1 MVISSIRVR
10 KNDSDTDE
18 DLKKG
23 RTAECRPPL
32 FIGFTIICVLLI
44 EITDYATWEHQLASQ
59 QAHC

>member
-23 RTAECRPPL
+23 GQLYAVRPW
-32 FIGFTIICVLLI
+32 IIK
-44 EITDYATWEHQLASQ
+44 
-59 QAHC
+59 

>member
-23 RTAECRPPL
+23 GQLCAVRPW
-32 FIGFTIICVLLI
+32 IIK
-44 EITDYATWEHQLASQ
+44 
-59 QAHC
+59 

>member
-23 RTAECRPPL
+23 RTAVCRPPL
-32 FIGFTIICVLLI
+32 NCLCSSVKLLFTSVC
-44 EITDYATWEHQLASQ
+44 ATWEHQLASQ

>member
-32 FIGFTIICVLLI
+32 FIGITIIYYIIGYYLLRHL
-44 EITDYATWEHQLASQ
+44 DAPMPNL
-59 QAHC
+59 

>member
-23 RTAECRPPL
+23 RTAVCRPPW
-32 FIGFTIICVLLI
+32 FSELLLSSI
-44 EITDYATWEHQLASQ
+44 VGNYLLRHLDAPMPNL
-59 QAHC
+59 

>member
-23 RTAECRPPL
+23 GQLYAVRPL
-32 FIGFTIICVLLI
+32 YRNYYYLCFANR
-44 EITDYATWEHQLASQ
+44 DY
-59 QAHC
+59 